1 MPSEMCSSAP
11 SGALNL
17 FWGVLKWK
25 KVAEEALEASN
36 MSYLI
41 VRPGQCNR
49 LLQRPCTYHA
59 PQAAA
64 ASGADQ
70 GYSSGQTKGRTAP
83 PSQGSNLQSP
93 ISFACSACAVIDCRM
108 GHGLGSNQSSFP
120 TLCCALS
127 PLEGLPPD
135 NLYSLPPSCSVW
147 LLFGSGPA
155 SCKPL
160 PGI

>member
-41 VRPGQCNR
+41 V
-49 LLQRPCTYHA
+49 H
-59 PQAAA
+59 
-64 ASGADQ
+64 
-70 GYSSGQTKGRTAP
+70 SSGQTKGRTAP